1 MSKKVQSGNLVLFLV
16 IIILLLVL
24 ALGVI
29 VFSLYN
35 LGGFS
40 FLPASAS
47 QSPAP
52 TDFIVSQLP
61 QTPVPTATPEPTP
74 VPTAEPVTEGPAPI
88 MTPQP
93 VTMPAFADAHY
104 DAYFD
109 DAVFVGDSVTQGL
122 QYYIMY
128 QQGSGQMPLGRAQ
141 FLAAASYNLTTASK
155 PFDASKVNITY
166 QGTAMSIEDAV
177 SAMGAKHM
185 FIMLGLN
192 DWAGSAVDA
201 YAKMYRQ
208 MLERITTA
216 LPDLEITVLS
226 CTPVTPDGEKP
237 KLTSEGMENFN
248 QALIALCEELGI
260 EYLDVASPLKNE
272 EGKLNPAY
280 SSDNYVH
287 LNNDG
292 LRIWVNTLRAY
303 SFWREVSLL
312 EAQGVSCILPEDAPA
327 RDSVSFFLPELMQVP
342 EETAAPED
350 LPDFMGDPILSQQPE
365 IPEPTPESTPE
376 VTAAP
381 TLTPA
386 PTPSPEATI
395 QPEPTFF
402 DPLAT
407 TLPDGYLGF
416 PG

>member
-29 VFSLYN
+29 VFSLFK

-52 TDFIVSQLP
+52 TDFIVSPLP
-61 QTPVPTATPEPTP
+61 QTPVPTATPQPTP
-74 VPTAEPVTEGPAPI
+74 APTAEPVTDEPAPSA
-88 MTPQP
+88 TPEP
-93 VTMPAFADAHY
+93 TVLPDFADAHY

-109 DAVFVGDSVTQGL
+109 DAVFVGDSITQGL

-128 QQGSGQMPLGRAQ
+128 QQGLGQMPLGKAQ
-141 FLAAASYNLTTASK
+141 FLAAASYNLATASK
-155 PFDASKVNITY
+155 PFNPDKVNITY
-166 QGTAMSIEDAV
+166 QGTATSIENAV

-201 YAKMYRQ
+201 HAKMYRQ
-208 MLERITTA
+208 MLERIMTA
-216 LPDLEITVLS
+216 LPDLQITVLS

-237 KLTSEGMENFN
+237 KLTSESMDNFN
-248 QALIALCEELGI
+248 LALIALCEELDI
-260 EYLDVASPLKNE
+260 EYLDIATPLKNE

-292 LRIWVNTLRAY
+292 LRIWVNTMRTYAL
-303 SFWREVSLL
+303 WREADLL
-312 EAQGVSCILPEDAPA
+312 EAQGIPCVIPADAPT
-327 RDSVSFFLPELMQVP
+327 RESVSFYLPGLKQPDVP
-342 EETAAPED
+342 EV
-350 LPDFMGDPILSQQPE
+350 LPDFMSDPLLAPQPE
-365 IPEPTPESTPE
+365 VLPEPTPEPVPE
-376 VTAAP
+376 ATA
-381 TLTPA
+381 A
-386 PTPSPEATI
+386 PTPSPKATI